1 MGVTMAD
8 KQSQTHNQYLGR
20 WGEEA
25 ARRYLITQGLEIVA
39 SNVRTAYGEI
49 DVIAREG
56 DTLVFCEVKTRRTR
70 TFGYPEES
78 VNPRKQEHMRNAAL
92 DYLQTQD
99 LLDAD
104 WRIDV
109 LAVEKSKDKSVKVTW
124 FKHALS
130 G

>member
-1 MGVTMAD
+1 MDGRR
-8 KQSQTHNQYLGR
+8 KQNDNKRLGS
-20 WGEEA
+20 WGEGA
-25 ARRYLITQGLEIVA
+25 AQRYLEAQGVQVLE

-49 DVIAREG
+49 DLVAKEDG
-56 DTLVFCEVKTRRTR
+56 TLLFCEVKTRRTQ

-78 VNPRKQEHMRNAAL
+78 VTPKKQEHMRNSAL
-92 DYLQTQD
+92 DYLQTRE
-99 LLDAD
+99 LLDTD

-109 LAVEKSKDKSVKVTW
+109 LSVERQANQQVKVTW

>member
-1 MGVTMAD
+1 MDGRAKR
-8 KQSQTHNQYLGR
+8 KQSGNKRLGS
-20 WGEEA
+20 GGGGA
-25 ARRYLITQGLEIVA
+25 ARRYLEAQGAQVLE

-49 DVIAREG
+49 DLLAREDG
-56 DTLVFCEVKTRRTR
+56 TLLFCEVKTRRTQ

-78 VNPRKQEHMRNAAL
+78 VTPKKQEHMRNSAL
-92 DYLQTQD
+92 DYLQSHD

-109 LAVEKSKDKSVKVTW
+109 LSVERQPNQQVNVTW